1 MQVAHL
7 AHWVG
12 RVRGTCVVCVRVC
25 AWHAHAWAC
34 GCMQVRGVQSMLR
47 GACTAWSMVQVA
59 HLAHGAWHVSGT
71 CTACAWQLAGAGR
84 VQAHALGEHGVLQ
97 VHGRCSHP
105 HEHDW
110 PLQGGGHRHG
120 GRERA
125 QPVAQ
130 PVLRVDDHVLPAA
143 PPEKL

>member
-1 MQVAHL
+1 MQVAHLVRVRVRVRLGLAEGAVAVQVAHL

-12 RVRGTCVVCVRVC
+12 HVRGTCVVCVCVC

-71 CTACAWQLAGAGR
+71 CTACACECMA
-84 VQAHALGEHGVLQ
+84 VC
-97 VHGRCSHP
+97 RCRP
-105 HEHDW
+105 RT
-110 PLQGGGHRHG
+110 GTCTR
-120 GRERA
+120 
-125 QPVAQ
+125 
-130 PVLRVDDHVLPAA
+130 
-143 PPEKL
+143 